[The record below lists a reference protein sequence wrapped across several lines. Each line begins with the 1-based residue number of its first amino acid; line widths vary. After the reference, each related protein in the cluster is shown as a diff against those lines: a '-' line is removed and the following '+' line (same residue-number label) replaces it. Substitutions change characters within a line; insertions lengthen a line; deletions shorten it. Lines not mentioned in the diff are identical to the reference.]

1 MLSVFFRVTDTAC
14 IYCCSTKYLACC
26 GTVDLDT
33 WDRNDIAA
41 YTTKVLRFWRSFGAE
56 FPELTKA
63 ARIAFSMSASSAASE
78 RVFSL
83 MKRFFG
89 KHAGRDSSL
98 ADQLRASLQL
108 SYNRRVA
115 P

>member
-1 MLSVFFRVTDTAC
+1 MYWNSLLKLRQPRRCRSAPCEQLRAVSEFRT
-14 IYCCSTKYLACC
+14 I
-26 GTVDLDT
+26 
-33 WDRNDIAA
+33 IA
-41 YTTKVLRFWRSFGAE
+41 
-56 FPELTKA
+56 
-63 ARIAFSMSASSAASE
+63 SMSASLAASE

-108 SYNRRVA
+108 AYNHRVV